1 MFFCRLEVE
10 FVLLYL
16 FSLVEADD
24 IPKIEYIYNK
34 YHRDMMRLAKHRLK
48 KAKITSYATEAED
61 VVQNAFV
68 KISKNI
74 KLIDLDVPERAL
86 RAYIMSIV
94 ANESSNFVAD
104 HEYVESFAEGQYK
117 LSENDF
123 FERLCIKER
132 YDEVTRTI
140 EAMDEKYGITLLY
153 RYHKGMTV
161 KQIASLM
168 GIPEKT
174 VYTRL
179 ERGKML
185 LLKLLGEG
193 EDV

>member
-1 MFFCRLEVE
+1 M
-10 FVLLYL
+10 LLYL
-16 FSLVEADD
+16 ISLVEADD

-34 YHRDMMRLAKHRLK
+34 YHSDMICLAKFRLK
-48 KAKITSYATEAED
+48 NANIASYATEAED

-74 KLIDLDVPERAL
+74 KLIDLDVPEKAL
-86 RAYIMSIV
+86 KAYIMSIV
-94 ANESSNFVAD
+94 ANESSNFLAD
-104 HEYVESFAEGQYK
+104 YKYVESFDESHDE
-117 LSENDF
+117 LSESDF
-123 FERLCIKER
+123 FERLCIRER
-132 YDEVTRTI
+132 YDEVTRMI
-140 EAMDEKYGITLLY
+140 EAMDEKYSIALLY

-179 ERGKML
+179 ERGKKL
-185 LLKLLGEG
+185 LLKSLEEI